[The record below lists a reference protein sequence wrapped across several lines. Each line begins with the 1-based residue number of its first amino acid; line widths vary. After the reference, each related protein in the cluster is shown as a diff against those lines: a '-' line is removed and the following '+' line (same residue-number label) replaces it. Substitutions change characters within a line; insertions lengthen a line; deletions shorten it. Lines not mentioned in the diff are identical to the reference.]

1 MDDILFKSELLKVSP
16 LINEENV
23 IDDTIFE
30 LVGEDELDTL
40 FRLYDKLKK
49 KIRPGLIKKSVV
61 NGIVVENESEYKTHA
76 YLVAN
81 SKNYLDGESFQYSAN
96 DVALLLTQNETLR
109 NRLGQINN
117 QLNATVKIINS
128 FGGVVSGMNKSLA
141 DFLSSGDNQKKY
153 STALKGFI
161 SNFNNFNQSI
171 VQNGINAFLLEN
183 QRIDLKNFNY
193 PNPSNANTQDK
204 SANTTVKSDKDKID
218 IPQQSA
224 TNTNTTNTEEKNY
237 N

>member
-61 NGIVVENESEYKTHA
+61 NGVVVENESEYKTHA

-81 SKNYLDGESFQYSAN
+81 SKNYLDGESYQYSSI
-96 DVALLLTQNETLR
+96 DVQLLLTQMETFR
-109 NRLGQINN
+109 NRVT
-117 QLNATVKIINS
+117 QLNDQVNSLMNIVNS
-128 FGGVVSGMNKSLA
+128 FNGILSGLNTSVAGLFTSEADTKKFNNTLA
-141 DFLSSGDNQKKY
+141 
-153 STALKGFI
+153 GFI
-161 SNFNNFNQSI
+161 TNYYNFNRSI
-171 VQNGINAFLLEN
+171 IQNGINSFLIEN
-183 QRIDLKNFNY
+183 QTINLKDN
-193 PNPSNANTQDK
+193 
-204 SANTTVKSDKDKID
+204 
-218 IPQQSA
+218 
-224 TNTNTTNTEEKNY
+224 
-237 N
+237 